1 VSIELCVFR
10 CLTARYPPDGVY
22 RLEKSLPKKV
32 RFQGKVYGNEGLP
45 GDAESHLASLFFNGI
60 VFP

>member
-1 VSIELCVFR
+1 
-10 CLTARYPPDGVY
+10 VY
-22 RLEKSLPKKV
+22 RPEKSLPKKV

-45 GDAESHLASLFFNGI
+45 GEAESHLASLFFNGI